1 MAELSF
7 LGTQTLKQGFIGGAS
22 IVYTK
27 KEYHYMKW
35 NHVAMLL
42 LLTNMIF
49 SYLFIYKHKYQK
61 KALTTNWNTIKL
73 K

>member
-27 KEYHYMKW
+27 KRVPLHEM
-35 NHVAMLL
+35 NPCCNVVIA
-42 LLTNMIF
+42 N
-49 SYLFIYKHKYQK
+49 
-61 KALTTNWNTIKL
+61 
-73 K
+73 

>member
-27 KEYHYMKW
+27 KEYHYMVMKPCC
-35 NHVAMLL
+35 NVVIV
-42 LLTNMIF
+42 N
-49 SYLFIYKHKYQK
+49 
-61 KALTTNWNTIKL
+61 
-73 K
+73 